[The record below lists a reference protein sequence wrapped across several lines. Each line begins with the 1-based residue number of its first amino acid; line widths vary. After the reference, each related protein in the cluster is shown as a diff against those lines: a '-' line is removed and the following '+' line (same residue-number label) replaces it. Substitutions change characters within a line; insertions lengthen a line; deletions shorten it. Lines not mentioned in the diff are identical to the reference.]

1 MFTLRLMYIL
11 LCFKCV
17 FSLQKQLCY
26 NDDECLIN
34 AVIER
39 VYPRFV
45 AGGYGVDS
53 SDPLHI
59 DAIVADLATLRY
71 GLYNASMIG
80 FKSCEFVKFNNK
92 RLNSYT
98 YFDYGISCPVLTL
111 QARYDLN
118 GIIDS
123 IPVEG
128 RGQCKIVYEKY
139 NISISG
145 KHEKIKDDEGKEH
158 VNILEYK
165 IVSDLKNGRVR
176 DPEYTDLT
184 FNQHDSSPALQAC
197 KKTDDECLK
206 SNVNTIFK
214 HSIKGD
220 ADLGIKTLDPMHHK
234 EVDGQLVLTVYGV
247 YKINGTLIVM
257 PIEGHGDYKLVCK
270 GYDIQVETDI
280 KINQDKDGIKHMSV
294 KYFKADGD
302 LTVGMTTDLQNLFD
316 GKQPQLAKDVLKFT
330 NENWSPV
337 AKLLQ
342 GPVFSANFEKIIKN
356 MNKYFKHVPLNK
368 IIEE

>member
-1 MFTLRLMYIL
+1 MYFITDVYKLNITGKYERIMEEDGKLHFHILNYNLELDEHATSSVMYHNLFTRPTGMA
-11 LCFKCV
+11 
-17 FSLQKQLCY
+17 LQKQLCY

-45 AGGYGVDS
+45 AGGHGVES

-59 DAIVADLATLRY
+59 DAIVADLATFRY

-80 FKSCEFVKFNNK
+80 FKNCEFVKFNNK

-145 KHEKIKDDEGKEH
+145 KHEKLKDDEGKEH

-184 FNQHDSSPALQAC
+184 FNQHDSCS
-197 KKTDDECLK
+197 
-206 SNVNTIFK
+206 
-214 HSIKGD
+214 
-220 ADLGIKTLDPMHHK
+220 DP
-234 EVDGQLVLTVYGV
+234 LR
-247 YKINGTLIVM
+247 
-257 PIEGHGDYKLVCK
+257 
-270 GYDIQVETDI
+270 
-280 KINQDKDGIKHMSV
+280 
-294 KYFKADGD
+294 
-302 LTVGMTTDLQNLFD
+302 
-316 GKQPQLAKDVLKFT
+316 
-330 NENWSPV
+330 
-337 AKLLQ
+337 
-342 GPVFSANFEKIIKN
+342 
-356 MNKYFKHVPLNK
+356 
-368 IIEE
+368 IIEEMTRDIVMDVFLNKYIQNLKDFYEHNSVEVLHYKYVR